1 MEVIV
6 NGECHLLG
14 DDTCV
19 LGLLESLGADP
30 AHVAV
35 ERNRAIILHTEFEQT
50 PLAHGDVIEVVRF
63 VAGG

>member
-6 NGECHLLG
+6 NGECRTLG
-14 DDTCV
+14 DDACV
-19 LGLLESLGADP
+19 LELLESLGADP

-35 ERNRAIILHTEFEQT
+35 ERNRDILLHTQFAET

>member
-6 NGECHLLG
+6 NGECQVLG
-14 DDTCV
+14 DDTRV
-19 LGLLESLGADP
+19 LELLESLGADP

-35 ERNRAIILHTEFEQT
+35 ERNRDIILHAEFAET